1 LESEQEE
8 DDEESGSS
16 SDDEEKTVKTAKDK
30 AVASNIEKEACVNII
45 ILL

>member
-30 AVASNIEKEACVNII
+30 AIATNIEKEASVIII